1 MENAEKQK
9 WAKRLKAI
17 ADSAGEHSGH
27 EGEPEADGI
36 LSHEEKSRLRLLV
49 FTSGAPSTMSNHIRR
64 FEKFELWAQRMQIS
78 FYPITDEKI
87 LKYAVELD
95 ARECGPTVLPS
106 LRTALKW
113 VAFRINLKL
122 PSIETAEIK
131 ALEKEVFTQRGQP

>member
-1 MENAEKQK
+1 M

-17 ADSAGEHSGH
+17 ADRAGEHSGH

-95 ARECGPTVLPS
+95 ARECLDLFDLQSPLVERDFWVSELDTRDRWRATPPDYAYARS
-106 LRTALKW
+106 LQWLHRL
-113 VAFRINLKL
+113 V
-122 PSIETAEIK
+122 
-131 ALEKEVFTQRGQP
+131 

>member
-64 FEKFELWAQRMQIS
+64 FEKFELWAQRRQIS

-87 LKYAVELD
+87 LKDAVELD
-95 ARECGPTVLPS
+95 ARECVVQQCCRHSEQLLSGWRFGST
-106 LRTALKW
+106 
-113 VAFRINLKL
+113 
-122 PSIETAEIK
+122 
-131 ALEKEVFTQRGQP
+131 